1 MNELEFAPEA
11 KYHGSYDEQKRD
23 HMIPSQML
31 AKIDPRKRDEHAKRD
46 HFLDDLQLKRSELTI
61 ANAVRGDL
69 EAILEE
75 SNQPAHDNHCY
86 QRRLFV
92 LQVAVPSDR
101 HKNIG
106 ANEKEDG
113 FHSAES

>member
-1 MNELEFAPEA
+1 MSLQFAPEA
-11 KYHGSYDEQKRD
+11 KYHGSYNEKKRD
-23 HMIPSQML
+23 NMIPSHML
-31 AKIDPRKRDEHAKRD
+31 AQVDPSKRYEDAQRD
-46 HFLDDLQLKRSELTI
+46 HFLNDLQLKRRELTI

-92 LQVAVPSDR
+92 LQVAVPGDR

>member
-1 MNELEFAPEA
+1 MSLQFAPEA
-11 KYHGSYDEQKRD
+11 KYHGSYDEKKRD
-23 HMIPSQML
+23 NMIPSHML
-31 AKIDPRKRDEHAKRD
+31 AKIDPRKGNEHAKRD
-46 HFLDDLQLKRSELTI
+46 HFLNDLQLKRRKLTI
-61 ANAVRGDL
+61 ANAVRGNL

-75 SNQPAHDNHCY
+75 SNQPAHDNHSD
-86 QRRLFV
+86 QRRLSV
-92 LQVAVPSDR
+92 LQVAVPGDR

>member
-1 MNELEFAPEA
+1 
-11 KYHGSYDEQKRD
+11 
-23 HMIPSQML
+23 
-31 AKIDPRKRDEHAKRD
+31 
-46 HFLDDLQLKRSELTI
+46 
-61 ANAVRGDL
+61 L

-75 SNQPAHDNHCY
+75 SNQPAHDNHSY
-86 QRRLFV
+86 QRRLSV
-92 LQVAVPSDR
+92 LQVAVPGDR